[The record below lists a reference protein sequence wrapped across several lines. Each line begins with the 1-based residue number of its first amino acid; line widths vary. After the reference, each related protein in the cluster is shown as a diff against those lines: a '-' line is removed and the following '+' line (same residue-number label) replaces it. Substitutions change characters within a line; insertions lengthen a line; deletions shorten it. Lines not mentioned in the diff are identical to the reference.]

1 MNIYFTEVKEK
12 ERKIFKKYFPQAKF
26 SEKELNKLK
35 KEELE
40 EIEIACV
47 FIYSKI
53 NKELID
59 KMKNL
64 KAIVTRSAGYNH
76 IDREYCKKKGIKVY
90 NVPDYGDETVAE
102 FTLLLIFSVLRKMKK
117 IMHEMWFSR
126 NINHEELEGEDLQG
140 KTVGIIGTGRIGSKV
155 IKLLSSFDVKILAY
169 DVYQKEDLIEKYNV
183 KYVDLEELIK
193 NSDVVTLHVPLL
205 PSTRHLINK
214 KNIKKFKRGVYL
226 INTSRGEVVE
236 NEALLYGLNEG
247 ILSGAALDVIES
259 EHILIDDQ
267 DIFKEHSYKN
277 ALINHM
283 LLKYDNVIITPHI
296 AYNTSQALMRI
307 IEKSA
312 EHIKKILKKE
322 PIDKRY
328 NVA

>member
-1 MNIYFTEVKEK
+1 
-12 ERKIFKKYFPQAKF
+12 
-26 SEKELNKLK
+26 
-35 KEELE
+35 
-40 EIEIACV
+40 
-47 FIYSKI
+47 
-53 NKELID
+53 
-59 KMKNL
+59 MKNL

-76 IDREYCKKKGIKVY
+76 IDLEYCKKKGIKVY

-102 FTLLLIFSVLRKMKK
+102 FTLLLILSVLRKMKK

-126 NINHEELEGEDLQG
+126 SVNHEELEGKDLQG

-155 IKLLSSFDVKILAY
+155 IKLLSSFDVEILAY
-169 DVYQKEDLIEKYNV
+169 DVYPKEELIKKYGV
-183 KYVDLEELIK
+183 KYTSLEELIK
-193 NSDVVTLHVPLL
+193 NSDVVSLHVPLL

-214 KNIKKFKRGVYL
+214 KNIKKFKKGAYL

-296 AYNTSQALMRI
+296 AYNTSEAILRI

-322 PIDKRY
+322 PIDKMY
-328 NVA
+328 EVV